1 MSNIHNL
8 VVGLERKILLLKQQ
22 MELLSEENQR
32 LSQEKEVVLSQNIYL
47 EKELQSWQQKYE
59 AAKLTNTILGS
70 DDNKTDTKIK
80 INTLIREI
88 DICIKQLSE
97 K

>member
-8 VVGLERKILLLKQQ
+8 VVGLEQKILLLKQQ

-32 LSQEKEVVLSQNIYL
+32 LSQEKEVALSQNIYL
-47 EKELQSWQQKYE
+47 EKELQNWQQKYE

>member
-32 LSQEKEVVLSQNIYL
+32 LSQEKEVVLSQKIYL
-47 EKELQSWQQKYE
+47 EKELQNWQQKYE

>member
-32 LSQEKEVVLSQNIYL
+32 LSQEKEVALSQNIYL
-47 EKELQSWQQKYE
+47 EKELQNWQQKYE